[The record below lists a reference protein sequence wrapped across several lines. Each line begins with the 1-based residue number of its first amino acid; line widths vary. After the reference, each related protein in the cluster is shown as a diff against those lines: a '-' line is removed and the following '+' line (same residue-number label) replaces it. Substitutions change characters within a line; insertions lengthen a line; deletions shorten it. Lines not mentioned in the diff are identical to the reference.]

1 MKQLA
6 QLRERMDDIKA
17 RGFEVVV
24 VVAQARD
31 AVRAWLE
38 KNPHPFPILSDE
50 TRETIKAYGVYHALG
65 FDAFRIARPAVVLV
79 AKSGEVRFRAVAS
92 TQFGWLRG
100 DALVAEMGRV

>member
-6 QLRERMDDIKA
+6 QVRERIDDIKA

-24 VVAQARD
+24 IVAQARE

-50 TRETIKAYGVYHALG
+50 TRDTIKAYGVYHAFG

-79 AKSGEVRFRAVAS
+79 APSGEIRYRVVAS
-92 TQFGWLRG
+92 TQFGWLRA
-100 DALVAEMGRV
+100 DALLTEMARV